1 MCYNKLVVLIKQ
13 EILFQEEYT
22 MEAKMEKIDVNIV
35 KFEVKVEAEKFDAAL
50 TRAYKKNVKNFNVPG
65 FRKGKVPMN
74 VVKKYYGIEVLLED
88 AVNFAIE
95 GSYSEVLQEN
105 SIIPVDYPKIDV
117 VEVGEGKDFVYTAEV
132 TVYPEVELGEYKGL
146 SIEKKTYEVT
156 EEEVSKKLK
165 EMQEKNARVETKEE
179 GTVEN
184 GNIAVIDF
192 KGYVDG
198 EAFQGGEGNDYSLE
212 IGSKTFIDTFEEQL
226 VGAKVNDTVEVNVT
240 FPENYGKEELN
251 GKPAKFEVTI
261 KEIKVKELPELDDE
275 FAKETSEFDTI
286 ADLKADVTK
295 KLEEANAERAERE
308 FEEAVITAVA
318 GNAKVEIP
326 EVMVEK
332 EVDKMVQN
340 LQQRLQ
346 YQGLSLEQYFQFTGT
361 DEEKMREYMRTNAQ
375 TKVKVDLV
383 LEAIEKAENI
393 EATEEEIKAKAVE
406 VAKMYSASE
415 DEKMVDLLMQSQQAA
430 LRADVITNKTMK
442 LLIENNKQSYINCQE
457 KFWQLLKYFFN
468 KIK

>member
-1 MCYNKLVVLIKQ
+1 
-13 EILFQEEYT
+13 

-95 GSYSEVLQEN
+95 GSYSEVLKEN
-105 SIIPVDYPKIDV
+105 NIVPVDYPKIDV

-132 TVYPEVELGEYKGL
+132 TVYPEVELGDYKGL

-198 EAFQGGEGNDYSLE
+198 EAFQGGEGKDYSLE

-295 KLEEANAERAERE
+295 KLEEANTERSERE
-308 FEEAVITAVA
+308 FEEAVITAVS

-346 YQGLSLEQYFQFTGT
+346 YQGLTLEQYFQFTGT
-361 DEEKMREYMRTNAQ
+361 DEEKMREYMRANAQ

-393 EATEEEIKAKAVE
+393 EATEEEIREKAVE

-430 LRADVITNKTMK
+430 LRADVITNKTIK
-442 LLIENNKQSYINCQE
+442 LLIENNK
-457 KFWQLLKYFFN
+457 
-468 KIK
+468 

>member
-1 MCYNKLVVLIKQ
+1 
-13 EILFQEEYT
+13 
-22 MEAKMEKIDVNIV
+22 MEAKMEKIDVNVV
-35 KFEVKVEAEKFDAAL
+35 KFEVKVEANKFNEAL

-74 VVKKYYGIEVLLED
+74 VVKQYYGVGVLLED
-88 AVNFAIE
+88 AVNFAID
-95 GSYSEVLQEN
+95 GSYSEVLKEN
-105 SIIPVDYPKIDV
+105 NIIPVDYPKIDV
-117 VEVGEGKDFVYTAEV
+117 VEVGEGKDFIYTAEV

-146 SIEKKTYEVT
+146 SVEKKTYEVT
-156 EEEVSKKLK
+156 EEEVAKKLK
-165 EMQEKNARVETKEE
+165 EMQEKNARVESKEE

-192 KGYVDG
+192 KGFVDG
-198 EAFQGGEGNDYSLE
+198 EAFQGGEGHDYSLE

-286 ADLKADVTK
+286 AELKADITT
-295 KLEEANAERAERE
+295 KLEAANAERADRE
-308 FEEAVITAVA
+308 FEEAVINAVA
-318 GNAKVEIP
+318 ENAKVEIP
-326 EVMVEK
+326 AVMVEK

-346 YQGLSLEQYFQFTGT
+346 YQGLNLEQYFQFTGT
-361 DEEKMREYMRTNAQ
+361 DEEKMREYMRENAA

-383 LEAIEKAENI
+383 LEAVEKAENI
-393 EATEEEIKAKAVE
+393 DATEEEIKEKAVE

-415 DEKMVDLLMQSQQAA
+415 DDKMVELLMQSQQAA
-430 LRADVITNKTMK
+430 LRSDVITNKAVK
-442 LLIENNKQSYINCQE
+442 FLLENNK
-457 KFWQLLKYFFN
+457 
-468 KIK
+468 

>member
-1 MCYNKLVVLIKQ
+1 
-13 EILFQEEYT
+13 

-95 GSYSEVLQEN
+95 GSYSEVLKEN
-105 SIIPVDYPKIDV
+105 NIIPVDYPKIDV
-117 VEVGEGKDFVYTAEV
+117 LEVGEGKDFVYTAEV

-275 FAKETSEFDTI
+275 FAKETSEFDTL

-295 KLEEANAERAERE
+295 KLEEANNARSERE

-442 LLIENNKQSYINCQE
+442 LLIENNK
-457 KFWQLLKYFFN
+457 
-468 KIK
+468 

>member
-1 MCYNKLVVLIKQ
+1 
-13 EILFQEEYT
+13 

-74 VVKKYYGIEVLLED
+74 VVKQYYGLGVLLED

-95 GSYSEVLQEN
+95 ESYSEVLKEN
-105 SIIPVDYPKIDV
+105 NIIPVDYPKVDV
-117 VEVGEGKDFVYTAEV
+117 VQVEEGKDFIYTAEV

-146 SIEKKTYEVT
+146 SVEKKTYEVT

-192 KGYVDG
+192 KGFVDG
-198 EAFQGGEGNDYSLE
+198 EAFQGGEGHDYSLE
-212 IGSKTFIDTFEEQL
+212 IGSKTFIDNFEEQL

-275 FAKETSEFDTI
+275 FAKEASEFETI

-295 KLEEANAERAERE
+295 KLEEANTERAERE
-308 FEEAVITAVA
+308 YEEAVINAVA
-318 GNAKVEIP
+318 ENAKVEIP
-326 EVMVEK
+326 AVMVEK

-340 LQQRLQ
+340 LEQRLQ
-346 YQGLSLEQYFQFTGT
+346 YQGLTLDQYFQFTGT
-361 DEEKMREYMRTNAQ
+361 DEAKMREYMRENAG

-393 EATEEEIKAKAVE
+393 DATEEEIKEKAIE
-406 VAKMYSASE
+406 VAKMYSATE
-415 DEKMVDLLMQSQQAA
+415 NDKMVDLLMQSQQAA
-430 LRADVITNKTMK
+430 LRADVMRNKT
-442 LLIENNKQSYINCQE
+442 LNLILGK
-457 KFWQLLKYFFN
+457 
-468 KIK
+468 

>member
-1 MCYNKLVVLIKQ
+1 
-13 EILFQEEYT
+13 
-22 MEAKMEKIDVNIV
+22 MEAKMEKIDVNVV
-35 KFEVKVEAEKFDAAL
+35 KFEVKVEANKFNEAL

-74 VVKKYYGIEVLLED
+74 VVKQYYGVGVLLED
-88 AVNFAIE
+88 AVNFAID
-95 GSYSEVLQEN
+95 GSYSEVLKEN
-105 SIIPVDYPKIDV
+105 NIIPVDYPKIDV

-146 SIEKKTYEVT
+146 SVEKKTYEVT
-156 EEEVSKKLK
+156 EEEVAKKLK
-165 EMQEKNARVETKEE
+165 EMQEKNARVESKDE

-192 KGYVDG
+192 KGFVDG
-198 EAFQGGEGNDYSLE
+198 EAFQGGEGHDYSLE

-286 ADLKADVTK
+286 AELKADITT
-295 KLEEANAERAERE
+295 KLEAANAERADRE
-308 FEEAVITAVA
+308 FEEAVINAVA
-318 GNAKVEIP
+318 ENAKVEIP
-326 EVMVEK
+326 AVMVEK

-346 YQGLSLEQYFQFTGT
+346 YQGLNLEQYFQFTGT
-361 DEEKMREYMRTNAQ
+361 DEEKMREYMRENAA

-383 LEAIEKAENI
+383 LEAVEKAENI
-393 EATEEEIKAKAVE
+393 DATEEEIKEKAVE

-415 DEKMVDLLMQSQQAA
+415 DDKMVELLMQSQQAA
-430 LRADVITNKTMK
+430 LRSDVITNKAVK
-442 LLIENNKQSYINCQE
+442 FLLENNK
-457 KFWQLLKYFFN
+457 
-468 KIK
+468 

>member
-1 MCYNKLVVLIKQ
+1 
-13 EILFQEEYT
+13 
-22 MEAKMEKIDVNIV
+22 MEAKMEKIDVNVV
-35 KFEVKVEAEKFDAAL
+35 KFEVKVEANKFNEAL

-74 VVKKYYGIEVLLED
+74 VVKQYYGVGVLLED
-88 AVNFAIE
+88 AVNFAID
-95 GSYSEVLQEN
+95 GSYSEVLKEN
-105 SIIPVDYPKIDV
+105 NIIPVDYPKIDV

-146 SIEKKTYEVT
+146 SVEKKTYEVT
-156 EEEVSKKLK
+156 EEEVAKKLK
-165 EMQEKNARVETKEE
+165 EMQEKNARVESKEE

-192 KGYVDG
+192 KGFVDG
-198 EAFQGGEGNDYSLE
+198 EAFQGGEGHDYSLE

-286 ADLKADVTK
+286 AELKADITT
-295 KLEEANAERAERE
+295 KLEASNAERADRE
-308 FEEAVITAVA
+308 FEEAVINAVA
-318 GNAKVEIP
+318 ENAKVEIP
-326 EVMVEK
+326 AVMVEK

-346 YQGLSLEQYFQFTGT
+346 YQGLNLEQYFQFTGT
-361 DEEKMREYMRTNAQ
+361 DEEKMREYMRENAA

-383 LEAIEKAENI
+383 LEAVEKAENI
-393 EATEEEIKAKAVE
+393 DATEEEIKEKAVE

-415 DEKMVDLLMQSQQAA
+415 DDKMVELLMQSQQAA
-430 LRADVITNKTMK
+430 LRSDVITNKAVK
-442 LLIENNKQSYINCQE
+442 FLLENNK
-457 KFWQLLKYFFN
+457 
-468 KIK
+468 

>member
-1 MCYNKLVVLIKQ
+1 
-13 EILFQEEYT
+13 
-22 MEAKMEKIDVNIV
+22 MEAKMEKIDVNVV
-35 KFEVKVEAEKFDAAL
+35 KFEVKVEANKFNEAL

-74 VVKKYYGIEVLLED
+74 VVKQYYGVGVLLED
-88 AVNFAIE
+88 AVNFAID
-95 GSYSEVLQEN
+95 GSYSEVLKEN
-105 SIIPVDYPKIDV
+105 NIIPVDYPKIDV

-146 SIEKKTYEVT
+146 SVEKKTYEVT
-156 EEEVSKKLK
+156 EEEVAKKLK
-165 EMQEKNARVETKEE
+165 EMQEKNARVESKEE

-192 KGYVDG
+192 KGFVDG
-198 EAFQGGEGNDYSLE
+198 EAFQGGEGHDYSLE

-261 KEIKVKELPELDDE
+261 KEINVKELPELDDE

-286 ADLKADVTK
+286 AELKADITT
-295 KLEEANAERAERE
+295 KLEAANAERADRE
-308 FEEAVITAVA
+308 FEEAVINAVA
-318 GNAKVEIP
+318 ENAKVEIP
-326 EVMVEK
+326 AVMVEK

-346 YQGLSLEQYFQFTGT
+346 YQGLNLEQYFQFTGT
-361 DEEKMREYMRTNAQ
+361 DEEKMREYMRENAA

-383 LEAIEKAENI
+383 LEAVEKAENI
-393 EATEEEIKAKAVE
+393 DATEEEIKEKAVE

-415 DEKMVDLLMQSQQAA
+415 DDKMVELLMQSQQAA
-430 LRADVITNKTMK
+430 LRSDVITNKAVK
-442 LLIENNKQSYINCQE
+442 FLLENNK
-457 KFWQLLKYFFN
+457 
-468 KIK
+468 

>member
-1 MCYNKLVVLIKQ
+1 
-13 EILFQEEYT
+13 
-22 MEAKMEKIDVNIV
+22 MEAKMEKIDVNVV
-35 KFEVKVEAEKFDAAL
+35 KFEVKVEANKFNEAL

-74 VVKKYYGIEVLLED
+74 VVKQYYGVGVLLED
-88 AVNFAIE
+88 AVNFAID
-95 GSYSEVLQEN
+95 GSYSEVLKEN
-105 SIIPVDYPKIDV
+105 NIIPVDYPKIDV

-146 SIEKKTYEVT
+146 SVEKKTYEVT
-156 EEEVSKKLK
+156 EEEVAKKLK
-165 EMQEKNARVETKEE
+165 EMQEKNARVESKEE

-192 KGYVDG
+192 KGFVDG
-198 EAFQGGEGNDYSLE
+198 EAFQGGEGHDYSLE

-286 ADLKADVTK
+286 AELKADITT
-295 KLEEANAERAERE
+295 KLEAANAERADRE
-308 FEEAVITAVA
+308 FEEAVINAVA
-318 GNAKVEIP
+318 ENAKVEIP
-326 EVMVEK
+326 AVMVEK

-346 YQGLSLEQYFQFTGT
+346 YQGLNLEQYFQFTGT
-361 DEEKMREYMRTNAQ
+361 DEEKMREYMRENSA

-383 LEAIEKAENI
+383 LEAVEKAENI
-393 EATEEEIKAKAVE
+393 DATEEEIKEKAVE

-415 DEKMVDLLMQSQQAA
+415 DDKMVELLMQSQQAA
-430 LRADVITNKTMK
+430 LRSDVITNKAVK
-442 LLIENNKQSYINCQE
+442 FLLENNK
-457 KFWQLLKYFFN
+457 
-468 KIK
+468 

>member
-1 MCYNKLVVLIKQ
+1 
-13 EILFQEEYT
+13 
-22 MEAKMEKIDVNIV
+22 MEAKMERIDVNVV
-35 KFEVKVEAEKFDAAL
+35 KFEVKVEANKFNEAL

-74 VVKKYYGIEVLLED
+74 VVKQYYGVGVLLED
-88 AVNFAIE
+88 AVNFAID
-95 GSYSEVLQEN
+95 GSYSEVLKEN
-105 SIIPVDYPKIDV
+105 NIIPVDYPKVDV
-117 VEVGEGKDFVYTAEV
+117 VEVGEGKDFIYTAEV

-146 SIEKKTYEVT
+146 SVEKKTYEVT
-156 EEEVSKKLK
+156 EEEVAKKLK
-165 EMQEKNARVETKEE
+165 EMQEKNARVESKEE

-192 KGYVDG
+192 KGFVDG
-198 EAFQGGEGNDYSLE
+198 EAFQGGEGHDYSLE

-286 ADLKADVTK
+286 ADLKADITT
-295 KLEEANAERAERE
+295 KLEATNTERADRE
-308 FEEAVITAVA
+308 FEEAVINAVA
-318 GNAKVEIP
+318 ENAKVEIP
-326 EVMVEK
+326 AVMIEK

-340 LQQRLQ
+340 LEQRLQ
-346 YQGLSLEQYFQFTGT
+346 YQGLNLEQYFQFTGT
-361 DEEKMREYMRTNAQ
+361 DEEKMREYMRENAA

-383 LEAIEKAENI
+383 LEAVEKAENI
-393 EATEEEIKAKAVE
+393 EATEEEIKAKAIE
-406 VAKMYSASE
+406 VAKMYSQSE
-415 DEKMVDLLMQSQQAA
+415 DEKMIDLLMQSQQAA
-430 LRADVITNKTMK
+430 LRSDVITNKAIK
-442 LLIENNKQSYINCQE
+442 FLLENNK
-457 KFWQLLKYFFN
+457 
-468 KIK
+468 

>member
-1 MCYNKLVVLIKQ
+1 
-13 EILFQEEYT
+13 
-22 MEAKMEKIDVNIV
+22 
-35 KFEVKVEAEKFDAAL
+35 
-50 TRAYKKNVKNFNVPG
+50 
-65 FRKGKVPMN
+65 
-74 VVKKYYGIEVLLED
+74 
-88 AVNFAIE
+88 
-95 GSYSEVLQEN
+95 
-105 SIIPVDYPKIDV
+105 
-117 VEVGEGKDFVYTAEV
+117 
-132 TVYPEVELGEYKGL
+132 
-146 SIEKKTYEVT
+146 
-156 EEEVSKKLK
+156 
-165 EMQEKNARVETKEE
+165 
-179 GTVEN
+179 
-184 GNIAVIDF
+184 
-192 KGYVDG
+192 
-198 EAFQGGEGNDYSLE
+198 
-212 IGSKTFIDTFEEQL
+212 KTFIDTFEEQL

-295 KLEEANAERAERE
+295 KLEEANTERSERE
-308 FEEAVITAVA
+308 FEEAVITAVS

-346 YQGLSLEQYFQFTGT
+346 YQGLTLEQYFQFTGT
-361 DEEKMREYMRTNAQ
+361 DEEKMREYMRANAQ

-383 LEAIEKAENI
+383 LEAIE
-393 EATEEEIKAKAVE
+393 KAVE

-430 LRADVITNKTMK
+430 LRADVITNKTIK
-442 LLIENNKQSYINCQE
+442 LLIENNK
-457 KFWQLLKYFFN
+457 
-468 KIK
+468 

>member
-1 MCYNKLVVLIKQ
+1 
-13 EILFQEEYT
+13 
-22 MEAKMEKIDVNIV
+22 MEAKMEKIDVNVV
-35 KFEVKVEAEKFDAAL
+35 KFEVKVEANKFNEAL

-74 VVKKYYGIEVLLED
+74 VVKQYYGVGVLLED
-88 AVNFAIE
+88 AVNFAID
-95 GSYSEVLQEN
+95 GSYSEVLKEN
-105 SIIPVDYPKIDV
+105 NIIPVDYPKIDV
-117 VEVGEGKDFVYTAEV
+117 VEVGEGKDFIYTAEV

-146 SIEKKTYEVT
+146 SVEKKTYEVT
-156 EEEVSKKLK
+156 EEEVAKKLK
-165 EMQEKNARVETKEE
+165 EMQEKNARVESKEE

-192 KGYVDG
+192 KGFVDG
-198 EAFQGGEGNDYSLE
+198 EAFQGGEGHDYSLE

-275 FAKETSEFDTI
+275 FAKEASEFETI

-295 KLEEANAERAERE
+295 KLEEANIERAERE
-308 FEEAVITAVA
+308 YEEAVINAVA
-318 GNAKVEIP
+318 ENAKVEIP
-326 EVMVEK
+326 AVMVEK

-340 LQQRLQ
+340 LEQRLQ
-346 YQGLSLEQYFQFTGT
+346 YQGLTLDQYFQFTGT
-361 DEEKMREYMRTNAQ
+361 DEAKMREYMRENAG

-393 EATEEEIKAKAVE
+393 DATEEEIKEKAIE
-406 VAKMYSASE
+406 VAKMYSATE
-415 DEKMVDLLMQSQQAA
+415 NDKMVDLLMQSQQAA
-430 LRADVITNKTMK
+430 LRADVMRNKT
-442 LLIENNKQSYINCQE
+442 LNLILGK
-457 KFWQLLKYFFN
+457 
-468 KIK
+468 

>member
-1 MCYNKLVVLIKQ
+1 
-13 EILFQEEYT
+13 
-22 MEAKMEKIDVNIV
+22 MEAKMEKIDVNVV
-35 KFEVKVEAEKFDAAL
+35 KFEVKVEANKFNEAL

-74 VVKKYYGIEVLLED
+74 VVKQYYGVGVLLED
-88 AVNFAIE
+88 AVNFAID
-95 GSYSEVLQEN
+95 GSYSEVLKEN
-105 SIIPVDYPKIDV
+105 NIIPVDYPKIDV

-146 SIEKKTYEVT
+146 SVEKKTYEVT
-156 EEEVSKKLK
+156 EEEVAKKLK
-165 EMQEKNARVETKEE
+165 EMQEKNARVESKEE

-198 EAFQGGEGNDYSLE
+198 EAFQGGEGKDYSLE

-295 KLEEANAERAERE
+295 KLEEANAERSERE

-346 YQGLSLEQYFQFTGT
+346 YQGLTLEQYFQFTGT

-383 LEAIEKAENI
+383 LEAIEKAENV
-393 EATEEEIKAKAVE
+393 EATEEEIRAKAVE
-406 VAKMYSASE
+406 VAKMYAASE

-442 LLIENNKQSYINCQE
+442 LLLENNK
-457 KFWQLLKYFFN
+457 
-468 KIK
+468 